1 MKFNSYI
8 KWGLFFVLP
17 CYLFDQ
23 LTKWLICSHFK
34 IGQGVSILPGFF
46 EIIHVRNTG
55 AAFGILQGIP
65 GALRTSFFFIIT
77 IIACV
82 TIVFILRQTER
93 HSGLIR
99 TTLCLILAGA
109 LGNLTDRLRLNEVV
123 DFINIHIG
131 GYHWPTFNMA
141 DTYISIGI
149 VCLILYTIITTKEE
163 QRQ

>member
-1 MKFNSYI
+1 MKLNSYI

-55 AAFGILQGIP
+55 AAFGILRGIP
-65 GALRTSFFFIIT
+65 EAFRTPFFVIVT
-77 IIACV
+77 LLACV
-82 TIVFILRQTER
+82 AILFMLRETRE
-93 HSGLIR
+93 HPTFLKI
-99 TTLCLILAGA
+99 TFCLILTGA
-109 LGNLTDRLRLNEVV
+109 LGNLTDRLRLNEVI
-123 DFINIHIG
+123 DFIHIHVG
-131 GYHWPTFNMA
+131 RYHWPTFNIA
-141 DTYISIGI
+141 DTCISIGI
-149 VCLILYTIITTKEE
+149 VCLILYTIITAKKE